1 MRTTRAVRALSFLI
15 VAGQAFAA
23 PAPKPAAPRPVVQAG
38 PWSFSDEVL
47 FTRARAVSEPWRD
60 GVLIGLLK
68 RLKAGRPFAP
78 EERAIL
84 DAYNAGLA
92 ISQLEADV
100 LASRAL
106 YNKYVAGKPVSPD
119 HEALLERYKA
129 YTQVRRDMLF
139 ERSAVLHRMAG
150 KEIAPPEDSRDWELY
165 SNPELF
171 NQLDGTRHRLEA
183 KFGRKGGLSVI
194 NVEMPKGIE
203 ALFPPPV
210 AVPKTILPLPGPL
223 APTQPVVNNNTVAT
237 GGNAGQDTQS
247 ETSILLLP
255 GGVILAGFNDSGG
268 YSTSPASNHFTGWS
282 RSTDGGAT
290 WTDLGTLP
298 NSTNGDAG
306 DPTFARS
313 NATGTVIYGTL
324 GFTTG
329 AVLPVFRSTDGGATF
344 GNTPANGAAGGG
356 NHDKEILTADNFTG
370 AAGSG
375 YGNFYMFWRDFG
387 SGGGMTFTRSTD
399 DGLTFTNRQV
409 LAASSGQGAWPVV
422 GADHAVYAFWL
433 EGTSI
438 VMRKSTDQAVTFG
451 SQSTVVNLSTTGVNG
466 DLGLGGGFR
475 TNAFPQVVAHPTD
488 ATQLYMVYNDK
499 SGADKGNIY
508 FVKTAD
514 GGATWSAPVKVN
526 NDAGTNDQWQPV
538 ISITPDGGRLFVS
551 WYDRRMDVANNLFEV
566 FGRCATISGST
577 VTWDATDFRITDG
590 ASPVVIGQDPV
601 INSTYMGDYDQ
612 ATADNTNFYRTWA
625 DNRLSN
631 GSHVN
636 QPDVRFAAIPR
647 AGLPPEPPAFVPF
660 GYGLTAE
667 GCAPAN
673 NAPDPG
679 EVVTFNLTVK
689 NTGGSAST
697 NLVGTL
703 QATGGVTSPSGPQT
717 YGAIAPGSSVTK
729 AFTYT
734 VNGSCGGT
742 VTMSLQLQDGATN
755 YGTVT
760 FPVLIG
766 PSGVMNFSNSSAI
779 TINDNAAG
787 SPYPSN
793 ITVSGIST
801 YSRVTVTLNGFS
813 HTFPDDVDVILVA
826 PGGQKAYV
834 MSDVGGSSDAIGI
847 TLTLDDLAAA
857 SLPDASPLTSGTF
870 KPTNIGTTTDT
881 FPAPAPAAPYSA
893 DFSVFSGLGAG
904 ANGIWSLY
912 VRDDLAGDVGSY
924 SGGWTLT
931 FQGTPSTCVTCT
943 NADLSLTNTPSPN
956 PVNAGSNITYTYVA
970 TNNGPDAADNV
981 AIATTVP
988 SGTTF
993 VSATASGATLTT
1005 PAVGGTGAV
1014 NASWAGATAN
1024 GGTRTLTMVVNV
1036 PAATPDATIINNSA
1050 SATSSTPDSNGVNNT
1065 NIASA
1070 VTVVNPM
1077 PTITS
1082 FTPTSGFAS
1091 TLVTIYG
1098 TNFTGAS
1105 SVKFNGASAVFTVNS
1120 NTQITAMQPS
1130 GATTGLLSVTNPY
1143 GTAYSATPYTIL
1155 TGAPRIWVFT
1165 PTSGATGAEVVI
1177 NGSNLGSATSVKFNG
1192 TAATF
1197 TVLSAT
1203 SLKAIVPAGAT
1214 TGPIS
1219 VTNPSGTSTST
1230 GSFTKL

>member
-1 MRTTRAVRALSFLI
+1 MRATRAVRALSLLI
-15 VAGQAFAA
+15 VGGQAFAT

-47 FTRARAVSEPWRD
+47 FTRARAVTEPWRD

-106 YNKYVAGKPVSPD
+106 YNKYVAGKPVSPE
-119 HEALLERYKA
+119 HELLLERYKA
-129 YTQVRRDMLF
+129 YTQIRRDMLF
-139 ERSAVLHRMAG
+139 ERSAVLHGMAG
-150 KEIAPPEDSRDWELY
+150 KEIAPPDDSRDWELY

-194 NVEMPKGIE
+194 NVDMPKGIE
-203 ALFPPPV
+203 ALFPAPV
-210 AVPKTILPLPGPL
+210 AVPKTILAPASPL
-223 APTQPVVNNNTVAT
+223 APVQPVVNNNVVAT

-268 YSTSPASNHFTGWS
+268 YSTSPASNHFTGWA
-282 RSTDGGAT
+282 RSVDGGAT

-313 NATGTVIYGTL
+313 SSTGTVLYGTL

-344 GNTPANGAAGGG
+344 GSTPANGAAGGG
-356 NHDKEILTADNFTG
+356 NHDKQILTADNF
-370 AAGSG
+370 AGSG
-375 YGNFYMFWRDFG
+375 FGNFYLFWRDFG
-387 SGGGMTFTRSTD
+387 TGGGMTFTRSTD
-399 DGLTFTNRQV
+399 DGVTFTNRQI

-433 EGTSI
+433 AGTSI
-438 VMRKSTDQAVTFG
+438 VRKKSTDQGVTFG
-451 SQSTVVNLSTTGVNG
+451 SQATVVSLSTTGTNG

-514 GGATWSAPVKVN
+514 GGTTWSAPVKVN
-526 NDAGTNDQWQPV
+526 NDPGTNDQWQPV
-538 ISITPDGGRLFVS
+538 IAITPDGGRLFVS
-551 WYDRRMDVANNLFEV
+551 WYDRRLDPSNNLFEV

-577 VTWDATDFRITDG
+577 VTWDAGDFRISDG

-601 INSTYMGDYDQ
+601 INATYMGDYDQ
-612 ATADNTNFYRTWA
+612 ATGDNTNFYRTWA

-631 GSHVN
+631 GTHTN

-647 AGLPPEPPAFVPF
+647 AGLAPLPPSFVPF
-660 GYGLTAE
+660 GSGLTAE
-667 GCAPAN
+667 SCAPAN

-679 EVVTFNLTVK
+679 ETVTFNLTVL
-689 NTGGSAST
+689 NNGGSATS

-703 QATGGVTSPSGPQT
+703 QATGGVTSPSAPQT
-717 YGAIAPGSSVTK
+717 YGAVAAGSSVTK
-729 AFTYT
+729 PFTYV

-742 VTMSLQLQDGATN
+742 ITMSLQLQDGATN

-766 PSGVMNFSNSSAI
+766 PPGTTSFSNSSAI
-779 TINDNAAG
+779 TINDNAAA
-787 SPYPSN
+787 SIYPSN
-793 ITVSGIST
+793 ITASGIST
-801 YSRVTVTLNGFS
+801 YSRVTLSLNGLS
-813 HTFPDDVDVILVA
+813 HTWPDDIDIILVG

-834 MSDVGGSSDAIGI
+834 MSDVGGSTAVSNF
-847 TLTLDDLAAA
+847 TVTFDDNAAA
-857 SLPDASPLTSGTF
+857 QIGDSGPITNGGTYKPSNVDTS
-870 KPTNIGTTTDT
+870 TDT
-881 FPAPAPAAPYSA
+881 LPAPAPAGPYA
-893 DFSVFSGLGAG
+893 TTFGGFAGLGSG
-904 ANGIWSLY
+904 ANGTWSLY
-912 VRDDLAGDVGSY
+912 IRDDVSIDSGSI
-924 SGGWTLT
+924 SGGWTLN
-931 FQGTPSTCVTCT
+931 FVGTPSTCVTCT

-970 TNNGPDAADNV
+970 TNNGPDPADNV

-988 SGTTF
+988 AGTTF
-993 VSATASGATLTT
+993 VSATATGATTLVT
-1005 PAVGGTGAV
+1005 PAVGGTAAV

-1036 PAATPDATIINNSA
+1036 PAATPDATVINNSA
-1050 SATSSTPDSNGVNNT
+1050 SASSSTPDSNGANNT
-1065 NIASA
+1065 NIPSN

-1077 PTITS
+1077 PVITS
-1082 FTPTSGFAS
+1082 FTPTSGYTS
-1091 TLVTIYG
+1091 TIVTIYG

-1105 SVKFNGASAVFTVNS
+1105 SVKFNGATAPFSVVS
-1120 NTQITAMQPS
+1120 NTQITAIQPA
-1130 GATTGLLSVTNPY
+1130 GATTGPLSVTNPY
-1143 GTAYSATPYTIL
+1143 GTAYSASPYTVL
-1155 TGAPRIWVFT
+1155 TGAPRIWGFT

-1177 NGSNLGSATSVKFNG
+1177 SGSNLGSATSVKFNG
-1192 TAATF
+1192 TSATF

-1203 SLKAIVPAGAT
+1203 SVKAVVPAGAT

-1230 GSFTKL
+1230 TNFTKL